1 MRAVIAIC
9 AVAAVVVP
17 VAVATGIL
25 ITASDPREPSAPVA
39 DAPSNQTSEPPI
51 ALLDEPSA
59 LASLAAAD
67 PQAAM
72 ALVRNALLADPSIL
86 EEAINALEAFRF
98 AEAEARS
105 SELIAE
111 SAEALLSTQ
120 HASVLGNPD
129 GTVTL
134 VEFLDY
140 NCGFCKRAHA
150 DVLALIESEPN
161 LRVLVKDFPV
171 LGPGSLEAARVAI
184 AFRQSGGD
192 MLAFIDTMM
201 AQTDRRADATLAT
214 EVALSL
220 GADQGELET
229 LATDDAILEGIS
241 ASYGLAELLGITGT
255 PAFVVGNELIMGA
268 VGFER
273 LAMAIQT
280 AQASLGTEPL
290 IEDGSN

>member
-25 ITASDPREPSAPVA
+25 ITASDPGEPSAPVA

-120 HASVLGNPD
+120 HASVLGNPN